1 VKAITLLGSTGS
13 IGTQTLDIVA
23 QYPDRF
29 RIVGLAAGR
38 NVEMLAAQIRS
49 FRPSIAA
56 ICEENKLSE
65 LQAAI
70 ADLDYQPILLAGEAG
85 IVEVARYGDAQT
97 VVTGIVGCAGLLPTI
112 AAIEAGKDIALAN
125 KETLIAGGP
134 VVLPLVEK
142 HGVKLLPA
150 DSEHSAIFQ
159 CLQGVPKDGLRKI
172 LLTASGGAFRD
183 LPVEKLAQVKVADA
197 LKHPNWSMG
206 RKITIDSATLMNKG
220 LEVIEAH
227 FLFGVEYDRIE
238 IVIHPQ
244 SIIHS
249 LIELQDTSVLA
260 QLGWPDMRLPLLYAL
275 SWPERIYTDWERLD
289 LVKAGNLTFK
299 APDRE
304 KYPCMQLADAA
315 GRAGG
320 SMPAVL
326 NAANEQAVAL
336 FLDEKI
342 EFLDIPRCIEW
353 VCDRH
358 RADNCSNPSLDDIVA
373 ADRWARQEVLAASKL
388 IIQRNPNISLIPT
401 PKANAK
407 DFHNGG
413 IEKTQQNDY
422 TGAIEEF
429 NQALRINPNS
439 VDTYIARGVARLK
452 RGDTHGAIADYNQ
465 AIQLDPNNS
474 KAYYNRGN
482 AHRKLGNNHR
492 AIADYNQAIKIDPN
506 YAAAYHNRGRAKH
519 ELSNRQEAIE
529 DLEKAVDQFFAQG
542 DIANYERAIDVLDN
556 LRKYQWLL

>member
-1 VKAITLLGSTGS
+1 MKAITLLGSTGS

-23 QYPDRF
+23 QYPEQF

-38 NVEMLAAQIRS
+38 NVEMLAQQIRQ
-49 FRPSIAA
+49 FKPAIVA
-56 ICEENKLSE
+56 ICDEDKLAE
-65 LQAAI
+65 LKAAI
-70 ADLDYQPILLAGEAG
+70 ADIDPQPILLAGEAG
-85 IVEVARYGDAQT
+85 VIEVARYGDAEA

-134 VVLPLVEK
+134 VVNPLVEK

-159 CLQGVPKDGLRKI
+159 CLQGVPAGGLRRI

-183 LPVEKLAQVKVADA
+183 WPVEKLSQVTVADA

-206 RKITIDSATLMNKG
+206 RKITVDSATLMNKG

-227 FLFGVEYDRIE
+227 YLFGLDYDRID

-275 SWPERIYTDWERLD
+275 SWPERIYTDWEQLD
-289 LVKAGNLTFK
+289 LVKAGDLTFRE
-299 APDRE
+299 PDHQ
-304 KYPCMQLADAA
+304 KYPCMQLAYNA

-342 EFLDIPRCIEW
+342 QFLDIPRLIEDA
-353 VCDRH
+353 CDKH
-358 RADNCSNPSLDDIVA
+358 QADNSETPSLDDILA
-373 ADRWARQEVLAASKL
+373 ADRWARQEVLAASEKL
-388 IIQRNPNISLIPT
+388 DGRERLISL
-401 PKANAK
+401 
-407 DFHNGG
+407 
-413 IEKTQQNDY
+413 
-422 TGAIEEF
+422 
-429 NQALRINPNS
+429 R
-439 VDTYIARGVARLK
+439 
-452 RGDTHGAIADYNQ
+452 
-465 AIQLDPNNS
+465 
-474 KAYYNRGN
+474 
-482 AHRKLGNNHR
+482 
-492 AIADYNQAIKIDPN
+492 
-506 YAAAYHNRGRAKH
+506 
-519 ELSNRQEAIE
+519 
-529 DLEKAVDQFFAQG
+529 
-542 DIANYERAIDVLDN
+542 
-556 LRKYQWLL
+556 

>member
-1 VKAITLLGSTGS
+1 MKAITLVGSTGS
-13 IGTQTLDIVA
+13 IGTQTLDIVT
-23 QYPDRF
+23 QYSDQF
-29 RIVGLAAGR
+29 RIVGLAAGN
-38 NVEMLAAQIRS
+38 NVEMLAVQIRQ
-49 FRPSIAA
+49 FRPEIAA
-56 ICEENKLSE
+56 ICSEDKLPALKE
-65 LQAAI
+65 ALI
-70 ADLDYQPILLAGEAG
+70 DLDPQPILLAGEAG
-85 IVEVARYGDAQT
+85 VIEVARYGDSQT

-125 KETLIAGGP
+125 KETLIAGAP

-183 LPVEKLAQVKVADA
+183 WDVEKLADVTVADA

-206 RKITIDSATLMNKG
+206 RKITVDSATLMNKG

-227 FLFGVEYDRIE
+227 FLFGLDYDNIE

-275 SWPERIYTDWERLD
+275 SWPDRIYTNWERLD
-289 LVKAGNLTFK
+289 LVKAGNLTFRE
-299 APDRE
+299 PDHQ
-304 KYPCMQLADAA
+304 KYPCMQLAYAV
-315 GRAGG
+315 GKAGG

-342 EFLDIPRCIEW
+342 RFLDIPRCIEW

-358 RADNCSNPSLDDIVA
+358 QNDNRANPSLDDILA
-373 ADRWARQEVLAASKL
+373 ADQWARQEVLTATEKL
-388 IIQRNPNISLIPT
+388 ETHSRIISL
-401 PKANAK
+401 
-407 DFHNGG
+407 
-413 IEKTQQNDY
+413 
-422 TGAIEEF
+422 
-429 NQALRINPNS
+429 R
-439 VDTYIARGVARLK
+439 
-452 RGDTHGAIADYNQ
+452 
-465 AIQLDPNNS
+465 
-474 KAYYNRGN
+474 
-482 AHRKLGNNHR
+482 
-492 AIADYNQAIKIDPN
+492 
-506 YAAAYHNRGRAKH
+506 
-519 ELSNRQEAIE
+519 
-529 DLEKAVDQFFAQG
+529 
-542 DIANYERAIDVLDN
+542 
-556 LRKYQWLL
+556 

>member
-1 VKAITLLGSTGS
+1 MKAITLVGSTGS
-13 IGTQTLDIVA
+13 IGTQTLDIVT
-23 QYPDRF
+23 QYPDQF
-29 RIVGLAAGR
+29 RIVGLAAGS
-38 NVEMLAAQIRS
+38 NVEMLAAQIRQ
-49 FRPSIAA
+49 FRPEIAA
-56 ICEENKLSE
+56 ICSEAKLPALKE
-65 LQAAI
+65 AI
-70 ADLDYQPILLAGEAG
+70 IDLNPQPILLAGDAG
-85 IVEVARYGDAQT
+85 VIEVARYGDSQT

-125 KETLIAGGP
+125 KETLIAGAP

-183 LPVEKLAQVKVADA
+183 WDVERLADVTVADA

-206 RKITIDSATLMNKG
+206 RKITVDSATLMNKG

-227 FLFGVEYDRIE
+227 FLFGLDYDNIE

-275 SWPERIYTDWERLD
+275 SWPDRIYTNWERLD
-289 LVKAGNLTFK
+289 LVKAGNLTFRE
-299 APDRE
+299 PDHQ
-304 KYPCMQLADAA
+304 KYPCMQLAYAV
-315 GRAGG
+315 GKAGG

-342 EFLDIPRCIEW
+342 RFLDIPRCIEW

-358 RADNCSNPSLDDIVA
+358 QNDNRANPTLDDILA
-373 ADRWARQEVLAASKL
+373 ADKWARQEVLTATEKL
-388 IIQRNPNISLIPT
+388 ETQSRIISL
-401 PKANAK
+401 
-407 DFHNGG
+407 
-413 IEKTQQNDY
+413 
-422 TGAIEEF
+422 
-429 NQALRINPNS
+429 R
-439 VDTYIARGVARLK
+439 
-452 RGDTHGAIADYNQ
+452 
-465 AIQLDPNNS
+465 
-474 KAYYNRGN
+474 
-482 AHRKLGNNHR
+482 
-492 AIADYNQAIKIDPN
+492 
-506 YAAAYHNRGRAKH
+506 
-519 ELSNRQEAIE
+519 
-529 DLEKAVDQFFAQG
+529 
-542 DIANYERAIDVLDN
+542 
-556 LRKYQWLL
+556 